1 MTASSSETDETLPCA
16 LDSLY
21 YRPHTDRM
29 IKIPTSA
36 LRVSVGACLCA
47 SASGVVTAL
56 SRRNSLKALIPLMF
70 LSLIALIALKFGPL
84 AATVGTLISA
94 ATFAMYLFKPFHS
107 LRVDDPIA
115 RGNLIWMVLLGLI
128 AAHFLPPPPDESSD
142 ESLSV

>member
-1 MTASSSETDETLPCA
+1 
-16 LDSLY
+16 
-21 YRPHTDRM
+21 M

-36 LRVSVGACLCA
+36 LRVPVGACLCA

-70 LSLIALIALKFGPL
+70 LSLIALVALKFGPL
-84 AATVGTLISA
+84 AAAFGTLISA

-107 LRVDDPIA
+107 LRIDDPIA

-128 AAHFLPPPPDESSD
+128 AAHFLPPPPDEGSD